1 LILFFLVL
9 LARGGHCGYSRIF
22 DSRSSL
28 SARTSTAQALGAQCN
43 CRITISHSETRAQT
57 PIPERR
63 AQRQIRSLSS
73 TFLAACLCEEREP
86 GYAPGG
92 AVTFFRV
99 AERKS
104 PKKGRP
110 RCPCPLRFA
119 PGQPAVLASGGVRA
133 NSLRSNKRG
142 PDPPEAALLGTV
154 RGDWEPNSPSGH
166 RCARPQHRCQQR
178 TWCGRRRH
186 RGRSATSGSRFC
198 PAEFVLRPQSRNSGC
213 STCCSAIHV

>member
-1 LILFFLVL
+1 MREP
-9 LARGGHCGYSRIF
+9 ARRRHRG
-22 DSRSSL
+22 
-28 SARTSTAQALGAQCN
+28 
-43 CRITISHSETRAQT
+43 RITISHSETRAQT

-63 AQRQIRSLSS
+63 AQRQIRSLPSI
-73 TFLAACLCEEREP
+73 FLAACLCEEWEP

-142 PDPPEAALLGTV
+142 PDPPEAALLGTY
-154 RGDWEPNSPSGH
+154 RGEGDQTAFRAIAALGP
-166 RCARPQHRCQQR
+166 AQHRK
-178 TWCGRRRH
+178 WRRH
-186 RGRSATSGSRFC
+186 WGRITILRSKTCAQTPIPETAGAA
-198 PAEFVLRPQSRNSGC
+198 PVLFYSCLTQRIQ
-213 STCCSAIHV
+213 V

>member
-1 LILFFLVL
+1 MILFFLVL

-43 CRITISHSETRAQT
+43 CRITLSHSETRAQT

-63 AQRQIRSLSS
+63 AQRQIRSLPSI
-73 TFLAACLCEEREP
+73 FLAACLCEEREP

-110 RCPCPLRFA
+110 RCPYPLRFA

-142 PDPPEAALLGTV
+142 PDPPEAALLGTD
-154 RGDWEPNSPSGH
+154 RGEGCQTAFRH
-166 RCARPQHRCQQR
+166 RCARP
-178 TWCGRRRH
+178 GVSSA
-186 RGRSATSGSRFC
+186 RGACIGVGSRF
-198 PAEFVLRPQSRNSGC
+198 RSQSC
-213 STCCSAIHV
+213 ACHTLEC